1 MEANKERMEKLQK
14 QYANDKEK
22 YNQKV
27 MEMYKEN
34 GMSMFSSC
42 LPMILSMDIFFIA
55 IGAFNSFAAY
65 SNGKNY
71 NTLVTSYNEKIEYFA
86 VLPYERAI
94 ETKPHLAKKMPF
106 VPKSIILYLLP
117 YYVSE
122 CENISCYASSLDYH
136 ICIADINK
144 RLENFLKS
152 AYPCNSFQGYGDHS
166 PIDER
171 HAALI
176 SGLGIA
182 GDNGLIINEKYGSYV
197 FIADLISDVDPSLLG
212 ITPESEILR
221 CEGCGACRLACPTGI
236 IAKKA
241 ISVFRQQRKN
251 VRPLRKKRRSLCEN
265 LTRYGAATYAK
276 APVPTI
282 KIRR

>member
-1 MEANKERMEKLQK
+1 MT
-14 QYANDKEK
+14 
-22 YNQKV
+22 
-27 MEMYKEN
+27 
-34 GMSMFSSC
+34 
-42 LPMILSMDIFFIA
+42 LSEFFQ
-55 IGAFNSFAAY
+55 
-65 SNGKNY
+65 
-71 NTLVTSYNEKIEYFA
+71 NEKIEYFA

-94 ETKPHLAKKMPF
+94 ETKPHLAQKMPF

-197 FIADLISDVDPSLLG
+197 FIADLISDVEPSLLG

-221 CEGCGACRLACPTGI
+221 CEGCGACRRACPTGI
-236 IAKKA
+236 IAKKGDFCLSA
-241 ISVFRQQRKN
+241 ATQKRAPLTKEEAQLMRKFN
-251 VRPLRKKRRSLCEN
+251 TVWGCDLCQSSCPHNKNPKVTPIEFFHKDRITR
-265 LTRYGAATYAK
+265 LTRELTESMTDGEFS
-276 APVPTI
+276 
-282 KIRR
+282 RRAFAWRGRDTVLRNLHLFEKTEG